1 MATKK
6 KVISA
11 DTISKTKKN
20 SKKGIDVEKVKDIV
34 VDNKDLIA
42 DVAEGFLGVDI
53 DGDGDVGGSKKKTT
67 KKKSVKKEE
76 KSTLESVIDLMG
88 TLKK

>member
-20 SKKGIDVEKVKDIV
+20 SKKGIDIDKVKDIV

-53 DGDGDVGGSKKKTT
+53 DGDGKVGNNKKTA
-67 KKKSVKKEE
+67 KKKSTKKEE
-76 KSTLESVIDLMG
+76 KSTLESVIDLVG

>member
-20 SKKGIDVEKVKDIV
+20 SKKGIDIDKVKDIV

-53 DGDGDVGGSKKKTT
+53 DGDGDIGTSKKST
-67 KKKSVKKEE
+67 KKKSTKKEE
-76 KSTLESVIDLMG
+76 KSTLESVIDLVG

>member
-6 KVISA
+6 KNV
-11 DTISKTKKN
+11 KK
-20 SKKGIDVEKVKDIV
+20 SIDLDKVKDVV

-42 DVAEGFLGVDI
+42 DVAEGLLGVDI
-53 DGDGDVGGSKKKTT
+53 DGDGKVGASKKKTT
-67 KKKSVKKEE
+67 TKKKSKKDE
-76 KSTLESVIDLMG
+76 KSTLESVIDLVG